1 MKKVFGGGGG
11 GRGGGG
17 EGGEGDVNRWF
28 VWRHHRFT
36 WCPNLRKFKRVRN
49 MDEIG
54 LRFSDIH
61 GLGKGLD
68 EAKYQSR

>member
-1 MKKVFGGGGG
+1 MVKKVFGGGEGVGG
-11 GRGGGG
+11 GAER
-17 EGGEGDVNRWF
+17 RWF
-28 VWRHHRFT
+28 VWRYHRFT

-61 GLGKGLD
+61 GLCTGLD
-68 EAKYQSR
+68 EARYQSR